1 MGYRVEY
8 DSVKKVRG
16 VQKRTAGRLAM
27 TGVFFLVF
35 LVLVACFWP
44 EGASILRDALLP
56 GDSAVTAAALEELAR
71 QVSQGT
77 DLSQAVTEF
86 CRDLLAGAG
95 IGVG

>member
-44 EGASILRDALLP
+44 EGTAILRDALLP
-56 GDSAVTAAALEELAR
+56 GDRAVTAAALEELAR

-77 DLSQAVTEF
+77 DLSQAVAEF

-95 IGVG
+95 IGVD

>member
-56 GDSAVTAAALEELAR
+56 GMPCCRETVR
-71 QVSQGT
+71 SQRRHWK
-77 DLSQAVTEF
+77 SWPV
-86 CRDLLAGAG
+86 R
-95 IGVG
+95 

>member
-56 GDSAVTAAALEELAR
+56 GDRAAVLRSPRSGGFWAGSRSPSAAPRRWGYSRSSAR
-71 QVSQGT
+71 
-77 DLSQAVTEF
+77 
-86 CRDLLAGAG
+86 
-95 IGVG
+95 